1 VTIDGGSGHVKEIA
15 NQISGASV
23 MLDHQFL
30 WYWSSEGNKN
40 SSQVGVVATMHT
52 LVTIVIIMQASG
64 AYIFRPNSSDTY
76 PMNNNA
82 NKANITVAMV
92 SVYYGMCW

>member
-1 VTIDGGSGHVKEIA
+1 VSHWIISFYGTGLVREIRT
-15 NQISGASV
+15 V
-23 MLDHQFL
+23 LRLD
-30 WYWSSEGNKN
+30 
-40 SSQVGVVATMHT
+40 VVATICT

-76 PMNNNA
+76 PMNNDA